1 MNKISILL
9 LSGFFISSI
18 HAETKSL
25 YISNRAPL
33 SKNAF
38 IELPL
43 GSIQA
48 EGWLKENLVR
58 QKNGLTGH
66 LDEIYPLV
74 MGSDNGW
81 LGGEGDQ
88 WERGP
93 YWIDGLLPLAY
104 ILNDETLKTKVNK
117 WVEWSLA
124 SQRKDGFFGP
134 AKDYPNNIP
143 GVQRDNC
150 DDWWPRMVMLKIL
163 QQHYSAT
170 GDQRVI
176 TFMTNY
182 FHYQLEQLPIHP
194 LDFRTFW
201 AKLRGGDNLMVVLW
215 LFNITGDQDLLKLSD
230 IIYSQ
235 TYDFIGTFNTQN
247 WWNNAGMHCVNLAQG
262 IKSPAIY
269 SQYKDKEKILPNL
282 KKGFNEITTFLGYPH
297 GGFGGDEGLHG
308 NNPTQGTEL
317 CTIVEYMFSLEKMY
331 QISGDMDYA
340 DQIERLAFNALPAQ
354 NDDEYMNRQYFQQCN
369 QVCVTRNPRN
379 FDTEHHGTDIVFGLL
394 NGYPCCTS
402 NMHQGFPKF
411 VQNLWYATSD
421 NGLAAALYSPSSV
434 KAKVGNGTEVYIRE
448 ITNYPFSGTIKLA
461 ISSSKNVTFP
471 LYLRIPSWC
480 KSPTIFVN
488 SEPVKIE
495 TNNGLVCI
503 SRTWNNK
510 DEVLMDFPMNISISR
525 WYEKSGTVERGPLV
539 YALKMSEKKVLK
551 SFNGNEIKEYGK
563 NYTEITSEDPWNFA
577 LINWSKEELN
587 ANYKVTVSKETV
599 LFPWNTTNAPIQI
612 STVAKK
618 VPNWQ
623 LYNQSAGPLP
633 SSMAYQMFVGEKDS
647 ITLIPYGCTK
657 LRIAEFPM
665 TGK

>member
-1 MNKISILL
+1 MKKICLLL
-9 LSGFFISSI
+9 LSVYFISTI
-18 HAETKSL
+18 HAQTKSL
-25 YISNRAPL
+25 YTGNRAPL

-48 EGWLKENLVR
+48 EGWLKENLIR

-104 ILNDETLKTKVNK
+104 ILNDETLKAKANK

-124 SQRKDGFFGP
+124 SQREDGFFGP

-143 GVQRDNC
+143 GIQRDNC
-150 DDWWPRMVMLKIL
+150 DDWWPRMVALKIL

-176 TFMTNY
+176 SFMTNY
-182 FHYQLEQLPIHP
+182 FHYQLEQLPAHP

-215 LFNITGDQDLLKLSD
+215 LYNITGDQDLLKLSD
-230 IIYSQ
+230 LIYSQ
-235 TYDFIGTFNTQN
+235 TYDFIGAFNTQN
-247 WWNNAGMHCVNLAQG
+247 WWNNTGMHCVNLAQG
-262 IKSPAIY
+262 IKSPVVY
-269 SQYKDKEKILPNL
+269 SQYKNKEKILPNV

-297 GGFGGDEGLHG
+297 GGFGGDENLHG

-317 CTIVEYMFSLEKMY
+317 CTIVEYMFSLEKMF

-379 FDTEHHGTDIVFGLL
+379 FDTEHHGTDILFGLL

-448 ITNYPFSGTIKLA
+448 ITNYPFSGAIKLA
-461 ISSSKNVTFP
+461 ISSTKNVTFP

-480 KSPTIFVN
+480 KSPTITIN
-488 SEPVKIE
+488 SEPVKME
-495 TNNGLVCI
+495 TKNGLVCI
-503 SRTWNNK
+503 NRTWSKK
-510 DEVLMDFPMNISISR
+510 DEVLIDFPMNISISR
-525 WYEKSGTVERGPLV
+525 WYEKSGSVERGPLV
-539 YALKMSEKKVLK
+539 YALKMTEKKALK
-551 SFNGNEIKEYGK
+551 SFSGNEIKEYGK

-587 ANYKVTVSKETV
+587 ANYKVLVSKETV
-599 LFPWNTTNAPIQI
+599 QFPWNTTNAPIQI

-618 VPNWQ
+618 IPNWQ

-665 TGK
+665 TGN